1 MITIT
6 VQGHG
11 TFTVESGKLNEL
23 LGWLRQNSVNLESGN
38 TKIDGDQIILNG

>member
-11 TFTVESGKLNEL
+11 TFTVEASKLNEL
-23 LGWLRQNSVNLESGN
+23 LNWLREHSVNLESGN
-38 TKIDGDQIILNG
+38 TQINGDQIILNG